1 MLLVVLVAIKL
12 YARINILNVIK
23 KKHGQEMLKI
33 IRNLEELNRKIKL
46 DIDFIIKCKREG
58 LITTFATVK
67 LATRHGTR
75 RLRTNIARKIME
87 SELQHKHIEKRK
99 IKQKIL
105 ETTLKLRNKNRNRNK
120 IVCPN

>member
-58 LITTFATVK
+58 LIQ
-67 LATRHGTR
+67 RSR
-75 RLRTNIARKIME
+75 
-87 SELQHKHIEKRK
+87 
-99 IKQKIL
+99 
-105 ETTLKLRNKNRNRNK
+105 
-120 IVCPN
+120 P